1 MVKEDKLKLDVET
14 RGLEEAIE
22 QVEDLREAIST
33 APRVVIKNPRDCT
46 ITVDSSEYI
55 NNRSEYWNG
64 QETEQSEPDRTRVE
78 IEDEDLGEI
87 SRNLFKLQKA
97 CRGMECC
104 EECPLEKIC
113 DEGGMFF
120 DPYKWEF
127 GK

>member
-1 MVKEDKLKLDVET
+1 MVKEDKIKLDVET

-46 ITVDSSEYI
+46 ITVDGSEY
-55 NNRSEYWNG
+55 NPP
-64 QETEQSEPDRTRVE
+64 QQVAQPEPDRTRVE

-87 SRNLFKLQKA
+87 RRNLFKLQEA
-97 CRGMECC
+97 CRGMESC
-104 EECPLEKIC
+104 EECPLEIIC
-113 DEGGMFF
+113 DEGGDGSTFN
-120 DPYKWEF
+120 PARWRF

>member
-1 MVKEDKLKLDVET
+1 MVKEDKIKLDVET

-46 ITVDSSEYI
+46 ITVDGSEY
-55 NNRSEYWNG
+55 NPP
-64 QETEQSEPDRTRVE
+64 QQVVQPEPDRTRVE

-87 SRNLFKLQKA
+87 RHNLFKLQEA

-104 EECPLEKIC
+104 GECPLEKIC